1 MKHNHTIGFVINK
14 YRFES
19 TYRWVV
25 GLLGGNRSAGKSNCT
40 VGVEAFVYGV
50 RACTGKAGV
59 CGLGD
64 VLYGG
69 LVDPTSFTDC
79 ERQDVIESSRY

>member
-1 MKHNHTIGFVINK
+1 MLGNLFFFKFV
-14 YRFES
+14 

-25 GLLGGNRSAGKSNCT
+25 GLLGGSRSEGRSNCT

-59 CGLGD
+59 
-64 VLYGG
+64 
-69 LVDPTSFTDC
+69 
-79 ERQDVIESSRY
+79 